1 MTFTTPN
8 ERDPTHFLNT
18 SKESPHFFDFF
29 VLSCPPPA
37 PEDGAIRPRAFA
49 LAAERPR
56 RARRRLEH
64 HFSAERRPGGRRAR
78 RESLVRRRVRVWNDA
93 LRPRPRPAS
102 TAAAP
107 RDRRRTKAWPV
118 AAPIR
123 RGRAPSSGASPRAR
137 FGARHRDP
145 AVPFRRRERG
155 HLVTSRA
162 ICARAS
168 RAMKR
173 SAKRPRERCGYR
185 RESRIR
191 RALDAT
197 PRATTVE
204 RRPDTWRRFE
214 RCDSSPRVAHAR
226 RARRASRTCTRFG
239 REREHFLD
247 SSTKTSARGG
257 DVGYFS

>member
-93 LRPRPRPAS
+93 LRPRPRRAS

-123 RGRAPSSGASPRAR
+123 RGRAPSSGASPRAT
-137 FGARHRDP
+137 FGARHRDRP
-145 AVPFRRRERG
+145 SRRKIS
-155 HLVTSRA
+155 SR
-162 ICARAS
+162 
-168 RAMKR
+168 
-173 SAKRPRERCGYR
+173 
-185 RESRIR
+185 
-191 RALDAT
+191 LDA
-197 PRATTVE
+197 V
-204 RRPDTWRRFE
+204 RPKMAPF
-214 RCDSSPRVAHAR
+214 P
-226 RARRASRTCTRFG
+226 SRSG
-239 REREHFLD
+239 
-247 SSTKTSARGG
+247 K
-257 DVGYFS
+257 